1 MRKLVLTVAGVARG
15 EASQA
20 AIGVIL
26 SDAQGRVLE
35 RLGSPIGRAT
45 EEVAAY
51 KALLE
56 GLRRALSHQ
65 PGEIVVF
72 LESRAVT
79 NQILG
84 NISPREP
91 AIQSLNRQVQEILR
105 QFPRWRVSFV
115 DPEVCRPA
123 RRLAE
128 RALFAETKAERE
140 RAILRQ
146 EILSLVE
153 AMPLEELRRALSL
166 LQSLQA
172 TKG

>member
-20 AIGVIL
+20 AIGGIL
-26 SDAQGRVLE
+26 SDTQGRILE
-35 RLGSPIGRAT
+35 RFASPIGRAT
-45 EEVAAY
+45 EEVAEY

-56 GLRRALSHQ
+56 ALKRALPHQ

-72 LESRAVT
+72 LENRTVA

-84 NISPREP
+84 NLSPREP
-91 AIQSLNRQVQEILR
+91 SLQNLNRQVQEILR

-115 DPEVCRPA
+115 DQEVCRPA

-128 RALFAETKAERE
+128 QALFAETKAERE
-140 RAILRQ
+140 KAILRQ
-146 EILSLVE
+146 EIVSLVDALPVE
-153 AMPLEELRRALSL
+153 ALRRALSF

>member
-15 EASQA
+15 ESSQA

-26 SDAQGRVLE
+26 SDTQGRILE
-35 RLGSPIGRAT
+35 RWGSPIGRAT
-45 EEVAAY
+45 EEVAEY

-56 GLRRALSHQ
+56 GLRRALPHQ

-72 LESRAVT
+72 LESRTVT

-84 NISPREP
+84 HVSPREP
-91 AIQSLNRQVQEILR
+91 SIQNLNRQVQEILR
-105 QFPRWRVSFV
+105 KFPRWRVSFV

-128 RALFAETKAERE
+128 QALFEETRVERE

-146 EILSLVE
+146 EILSLVD
-153 AMPLEELRRALSL
+153 ALPVEELRRALSL

-172 TKG
+172 AKG